1 MEGWRMINIRDI
13 RLIDIL
19 PPNIAQDPK
28 VAAAAAALDAE
39 LKAVTQ
45 AVDQCLFISRLDN
58 LSGPVLDLLA
68 RQYHV
73 DFYEPDL
80 PLEQKRSLVKGSLD
94 WHKRKGTPAAVEEL
108 ITALFDDGQV
118 VEWFDYGGQ
127 PYYFKVTTN
136 NPAATQERAQEFI
149 RALNSV
155 KNARSWLEKVEITQ
169 TESLSLFYAGVVYT
183 GDNLTIRQ
191 VV

>member
-1 MEGWRMINIRDI
+1 MINIRDI